1 MPQTVSQ
8 IAVTVSRLKIF
19 LTIKGILHVMA
30 RFVVDQLQWQAL
42 LGGFNR
48 TIIVLRQTLPE
59 IFGATDVEFSVS
71 F

>member
-1 MPQTVSQ
+1 M
-8 IAVTVSRLKIF
+8 
-19 LTIKGILHVMA
+19 KGILHVMA
-30 RFVVDQLQWQAL
+30 SFVVDQLQWQAL

>member
-19 LTIKGILHVMA
+19 LTMKGILQVMA